1 MTIKFP
7 KSNKFKLPNYLR
19 TGSKYNNV
27 PTIYKGHTFHSRF
40 EAEYAMILDD
50 MKKCKEIKSW
60 EPQITLR
67 LEVNGKLI
75 CKYIADFLV
84 IKSRNIKEIHECKGF
99 FTPYS
104 KLKYKLAQAIYG
116 KIYKFK
122 LIKKI

>member
-60 EPQITLR
+60 EPQFTLR

-75 CKYIADFLV
+75 CKYIADFWVVLPNGD
-84 IKSRNIKEIHECKGF
+84 IQITETKGF
-99 FTPYS
+99 FSPYS
-104 KLKYKLAQAIYG
+104 KLKWKLAIALYPN
-116 KIYKFK
+116 YKFK